1 MDARRDDA
9 GHPGGICVGRP
20 VPQVEVRLIRPH
32 DGPIVL
38 DNMQTIDVT
47 AMGEEILG
55 LNHNVFAVSRNLID
69 DIRHLITSGLRPPDR
84 RLSQIRPCPETS
96 PRYWCFVH

>member
-1 MDARRDDA
+1 MQKIVKGITLYASSADKALQASRRLA
-9 GHPGGICVGRP
+9 GVLRAGDIGD
-20 VPQVEVRLIRPH
+20 

-69 DIRHLITSGLRPPDR
+69 DIRH
-84 RLSQIRPCPETS
+84 
-96 PRYWCFVH
+96 F